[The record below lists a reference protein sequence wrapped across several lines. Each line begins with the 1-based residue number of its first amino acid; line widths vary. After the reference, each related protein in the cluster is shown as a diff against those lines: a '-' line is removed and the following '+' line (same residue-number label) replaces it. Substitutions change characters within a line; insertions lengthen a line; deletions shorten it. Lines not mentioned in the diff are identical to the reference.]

1 MHPDGGI
8 LGYMSETDD
17 LEVDPRRA
25 RSRAR
30 LLDAAA
36 ALLQS
41 GGFEAVTIEGVTKLS
56 KVARTTLYRHFD
68 NAMHLRAA
76 TVERLLPP
84 VLETPPEGPL
94 RDRLITLLER
104 QADAI
109 RDAPLQMSALAW
121 LATGSDHQADN
132 PATTSLS
139 QRIID
144 QYRVPFDQVLDTP
157 EARRQLGEFDTYF
170 VLSQLVGPLVFAK
183 LLGLRAS
190 TPQDCARIVDD
201 FLAARAQTSSR
212 DRQA

>member
-1 MHPDGGI
+1 MTRPDGGI
-8 LGYMSETDD
+8 LGYMSGTDD
-17 LEVDPRRA
+17 VEVDPRRA

-36 ALLQS
+36 ALLQA
-41 GGFEAVTIEGVTKLS
+41 GGLEAVTIEGVTKLS

-68 NAMHLRAA
+68 NAMQLRAA
-76 TVERLLPP
+76 TIERLLPP

-109 RDAPLQMSALAW
+109 RDMPLQVSTLAW
-121 LATGSDHQADN
+121 LATGSDRNNDN
-132 PATTSLS
+132 PAITSLR

-157 EARRQLGEFDTYF
+157 QARRQLGEFDTF
-170 VLSQLVGPLVFAK
+170 SVLSQLVGPLVFAK
-183 LLGLRAS
+183 LIGLPVS
-190 TPQDCARIVDD
+190 TPRDCARIVDD
-201 FLAARAQTSSR
+201 FLTARPNFTE
-212 DRQA
+212 